1 MSSTS
6 AQQTIDTLLQI
17 FACHGLPATL
27 VSDNGPPFQST
38 EFQQFVAA
46 NGILHRRVP
55 PYHPASNRLAENMV
69 KTVKHALSKTKITKD
84 VTLDTLIARFLAM
97 YRNTQHTTT
106 SGTPAELLNRM
117 PRTHLSL
124 VHPCTSQRLE
134 QAAEMQVGEKQPR
147 KFAVN
152 DNVMVR
158 DLRPNATDKWR
169 KGIVTKVLG
178 PLSYEVTVDGHSRQ
192 AHVDHLLPGTSNVDV
207 DSSTPELA
215 DQEQ

>member
-1 MSSTS
+1 MSCT
-6 AQQTIDTLLQI
+6 I

-27 VSDNGPPFQST
+27 VSNNGSPFQST

-55 PYHPASNRLAENMV
+55 PYHPAFNGLAENMV
-69 KTVKHALSKTKITKD
+69 KTVKHALSKAKITKD

-97 YRNTQHTTT
+97 YCNTQHTTT
-106 SGTPAELLNRM
+106 SRTPAELLLSRM
-117 PRTHLSL
+117 PRTRLSL

-134 QAAEMQVGEKQPR
+134 QAAEMLVGEKQPR

-158 DLRPNATDKWR
+158 DLRSNATDKWR

-178 PLSYEVTVDGHSRQ
+178 PLNYEVTVDRHSRQ
-192 AHVDHLLPGTSNVDV
+192 AHVDHLVTWYQQCGC
-207 DSSTPELA
+207 
-215 DQEQ
+215 